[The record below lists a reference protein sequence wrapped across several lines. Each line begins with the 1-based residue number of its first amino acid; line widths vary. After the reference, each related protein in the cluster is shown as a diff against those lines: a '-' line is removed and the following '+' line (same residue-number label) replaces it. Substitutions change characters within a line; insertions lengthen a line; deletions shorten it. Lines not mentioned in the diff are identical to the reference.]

1 MPRRAIIRNATS
13 TTPAALETAI
23 MSESIGSIQEQCDL
37 LMRGVEEVVPE
48 GSLPEILERARKEDR
63 PLRIKLGL
71 DPTSSD
77 IHLGFA
83 VVLRKLRQFQDLG
96 HTACLVIGD
105 FTASIGDPSERSK
118 TRPMLTRAQIE
129 EHVRTYEQQLYRIL
143 DPDRTELLYNG
154 DWLGPMSF
162 ADVVKLASQYTVA
175 RLMER
180 DDFAKRFDTG
190 QPIGVHELLY
200 PLCQGQDSVAIRAD
214 VELGGTDQKFNNL
227 VGRDLQRAAGQA
239 PQSVMLMPLLV
250 GLDGVEKMSK
260 SLGNYIGV
268 NEPPQEQFG
277 KVMSLSDDLMEPY
290 FQLATLVPL
299 DEVATLLA
307 GVDSGDV
314 HPMDAKFRLA
324 REIVTLYYDEA
335 AADQAEAHF
344 KQVFRSRDVPDDMP
358 DVLVEGGALEDG
370 SLRITALVN
379 LAGFASSNR
388 ESRQLVEQGAVSID
402 GERVSDPSTQITPRE
417 GAVLKVGKRR
427 FARIRIE

>member
-1 MPRRAIIRNATS
+1 
-13 TTPAALETAI
+13 
-23 MSESIGSIQEQCDL
+23 MSDNDRSIQEQCDL

-48 GSLPEILERARKEDR
+48 GSLPEVLERARKEDR

-96 HTACLVIGD
+96 HIACLVIGD

-129 EHVRTYEQQLYRIL
+129 SHVHTYEQQLYRIL
-143 DPDRTELLYNG
+143 DPGRTELLYNG

-180 DDFAKRFDTG
+180 DDFAKRYAEG

-200 PLCQGQDSVAIRAD
+200 PLCQGRDSVAIHAD

-227 VGRDLQRAAGQA
+227 VGRDLQRAVGQA
-239 PQSVMLMPLLV
+239 PQAVMLMPLLV

-268 NEPPQEQFG
+268 DEPPSEQFG
-277 KVMSLSDDLMEPY
+277 KVMSLADDLMAPY
-290 FQLATLVPL
+290 FRLATLVPL
-299 DEVATLLA
+299 DEVSAIVS
-307 GVDSGDV
+307 GVSSGDV

-324 REIVTLYYDEA
+324 REIVTLYYDAA
-335 AADQAEAHF
+335 AADQAEAEF
-344 KQVFRSRDVPDDMP
+344 KQIFRSRDVPDDMP
-358 DVLVEGGALEDG
+358 DVVVAEDALEDG
-370 SLRITALVN
+370 ALTITALVA
-379 LAGFASSNR
+379 LTGFASSNR
-388 ESRQLVEQGAVSID
+388 ECRQLVEQGAVSIG
-402 GERVSDPSTQITPRE
+402 GERVSDPSARITPCE

-427 FARIRIE
+427 FARIRLG

>member
-1 MPRRAIIRNATS
+1 
-13 TTPAALETAI
+13 
-23 MSESIGSIQEQCDL
+23 MSDSDRSIQEQCDL

-48 GSLPEILERARKEDR
+48 GSLPEVLQRARDEDR

-96 HTACLVIGD
+96 HIACLVIGD

-118 TRPMLTRAQIE
+118 TRPLLTREQIE
-129 EHVRTYEQQLYRIL
+129 EHVRTYEAQLYRIL

-162 ADVVKLASQYTVA
+162 GDVVKLSSQYTVA
-175 RLMER
+175 RLLER
-180 DDFAKRFDTG
+180 DDFANRYATG
-190 QPIGVHELLY
+190 QPIGLHEFLY
-200 PLCQGQDSVAIRAD
+200 PLCQGHDSVAIRAD

-227 VGRDLQRAAGQA
+227 VGRDLQRAAGQP
-239 PQSVMLMPLLV
+239 PQAVMLTPLLV

-260 SLGNYIGV
+260 SLGNYIGID
-268 NEPPQEQFG
+268 EPPTEQFG
-277 KVMSLSDDLMEPY
+277 KAMSLADDLMEP
-290 FQLATLVPL
+290 FFRLATLVPL
-299 DEVATLLA
+299 DEVDAIIA
-307 GVDSGDV
+307 AVSSGDM

-324 REIVTLYYDEA
+324 REIVTEYYDAEA
-335 AADQAEAHF
+335 AEHAEAEF
-344 KQVFRSRDVPDDMP
+344 KRVFRSHDAPDDMP
-358 DVLVEGGALEDG
+358 DVAVGGDAIEDG
-370 SLRITALVN
+370 TLRITELVN
-379 LAGFASSNR
+379 LAAFATSNR

-402 GERVSDPSTQITPRE
+402 GERVADPNARVTPRE

-427 FARIRIE
+427 FARIRLG